1 MEKLRVV
8 DLAHTMGITAKEL
21 IFKLR
26 SIGVNVAGEEDT
38 LDLSTVRSIITGE
51 TLQRRP
57 REVIVRAEKPEE
69 DTTTT
74 TARDRMVKRR
84 RRQVVK
90 TDKEILEVR
99 TAKEPTDETEEE
111 AMEIAAVTDD
121 ELVDE
126 ADFIEVDRGRDRG
139 GSGERGRQRNRARR
153 GRRGR

>member
-1 MEKLRVV
+1 MEQLRVV

-26 SIGVNVAGEEDT
+26 SIGVSVASEEDT

-99 TAKEPTDETEEE
+99 APKGPAETADEIDEPAVEEGVSSQQDICGGKISPC
-111 AMEIAAVTDD
+111 A
-121 ELVDE
+121 
-126 ADFIEVDRGRDRG
+126 RDG
-139 GSGERGRQRNRARR
+139 ASKSVAER
-153 GRRGR
+153 